1 MNWRHPAPI
10 AASVLQPQ
18 LATCNQN
25 KNPILC
31 LRLRAEKRD
40 TVYECCTF
48 SYRYNHINHDLDLAR
63 SD

>member
-25 KNPILC
+25 KKPYI
-31 LRLRAEKRD
+31 
-40 TVYECCTF
+40 VP
-48 SYRYNHINHDLDLAR
+48 
-63 SD
+63 